1 MTLEEKLDVA
11 ATLIKQSEEHALAYA
26 DMRSKAGR
34 VPNSRIRGMILSLAD
49 QLKDVSK
56 NLYQLHAETD
66 PIPKADD
73 KEIKRKQLLSLMQTI
88 NTMEII

>member
-1 MTLEEKLDVA
+1 
-11 ATLIKQSEEHALAYA
+11 
-26 DMRSKAGR
+26 
-34 VPNSRIRGMILSLAD
+34 MILSLAD